1 VNTEVWIALV
11 VGSGGVLATVRHIV
25 TEWRASRREQF
36 EAQRAVAEAQRAVA
50 DEMFEMRVMRSAQ
63 IERDRRRDNR
73 RKREASVPPPIP
85 SVTGRRTPQAVPIVR
100 ATDFETEETT
110 DMHELI
116 ELQRSSLSPSRSSIR
131 PPRPGT
137 HHDGK
142 D

>member
-1 VNTEVWIALV
+1 VNTEVWIALI

-36 EAQRAVAEAQRAVA
+36 EAQKSVAEAQRAVA

-73 RKREASVPPPIP
+73 RKREASSPPLPSIRARPTPVPQPR
-85 SVTGRRTPQAVPIVR
+85 S
-100 ATDFETEETT
+100 TDFETEETT

>member
-1 VNTEVWIALV
+1 MNTEVWIALL

-25 TEWRASRREQF
+25 TEWRASRLEQF
-36 EAQRAVAEAQRAVA
+36 EAQRAVAESQRAVA

-73 RKREASVPPPIP
+73 RKREASNPPPLP
-85 SVTGRRTPQAVPIVR
+85 SIRARPTPVPQPR
-100 ATDFETEETT
+100 SADFETEETT